1 MDIKKKKEF
10 PYSTVLL
17 LVLVLVPLIAK
28 HPWELLYF
36 ALAPKLSL
44 LRPWKDCLKPP
55 QPKSLPPSLMHTLL
69 PQDTSPHHFSTLPGL
84 YFFSW
89 VKSGHSLAQPSLEKS
104 SLHADPTSITSCCVQ
119 LHLPSAELHWMGTFP
134 LAFMPIHLHH
144 LLVLY
149 ADQILS
155 QETHWSPTASPISHG
170 RLRYF
175 PSWSTCCAKLSHI
188 WKPTSILHI
197 HLGLKKNPNHA
208 GLVFQRDTVSKWQSS
223 LNS

>member
-1 MDIKKKKEF
+1 MPWLQSSACSDLERTASNLRS
-10 PYSTVLL
+10 PNLSHLL
-17 LVLVLVPLIAK
+17 SCTLFYP
-28 HPWELLYF
+28 
-36 ALAPKLSL
+36 
-44 LRPWKDCLKPP
+44 R
-55 QPKSLPPSLMHTLL
+55 TLL
-69 PQDTSPHHFSTLPGL
+69 PITSAHCPVS

-149 ADQILS
+149 AYQILS
-155 QETHWSPTASPISHG
+155 QETHLSPTASPISHG

-197 HLGLKKNPNHA
+197 HLGLKKPQTMQ
-208 GLVFQRDTVSKWQSS
+208 G
-223 LNS
+223 

>member
-17 LVLVLVPLIAK
+17 LVLVIVPLIQNILENLFIF
-28 HPWELLYF
+28 PWLQSSACSDLERTTSNLRSPNLSHLLSCTLFY
-36 ALAPKLSL
+36 P
-44 LRPWKDCLKPP
+44 R
-55 QPKSLPPSLMHTLL
+55 TLL
-69 PQDTSPHHFSTLPGL
+69 PITSAHCPVS

-155 QETHWSPTASPISHG
+155 QETH
-170 RLRYF
+170 
-175 PSWSTCCAKLSHI
+175 
-188 WKPTSILHI
+188 
-197 HLGLKKNPNHA
+197 
-208 GLVFQRDTVSKWQSS
+208 
-223 LNS
+223 